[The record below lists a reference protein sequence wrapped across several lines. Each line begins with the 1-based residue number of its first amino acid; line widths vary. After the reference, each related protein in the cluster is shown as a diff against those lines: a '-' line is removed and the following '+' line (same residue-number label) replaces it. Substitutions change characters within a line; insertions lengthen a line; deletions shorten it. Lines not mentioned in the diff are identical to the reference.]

1 MKKELLSLLCCP
13 ACRGNLSLRDERE
26 AAGEVESG
34 TLHCQ
39 SCPATYPVVKFVP
52 RFVPA
57 ENYAGSFGYQWN
69 RFPRTQ
75 LDSTSGFPI
84 TRERFF
90 KQSGWTP
97 EEMRGRLILDVG
109 CGSGRFAEVSLSTGA
124 RVVAID
130 YSSAIDAARANL
142 GHNPNADFVQA
153 DVYRLP
159 FREEAFDLVYCFGVI
174 QHTPDVK
181 GAFMALVPPLKRGG
195 KFAVDV
201 YAKIWMN
208 VFWPKY
214 WLRPFTKRVE
224 RQRLFGIV
232 ETMVRWLLPVSR
244 VVGRI
249 PLLGRRLRWLIP
261 VANYEGL
268 YPLTDQQIREWSV
281 LDTFDMLSPAHDH
294 PQSPATMAAWLSEAG
309 LRDGEVLRTG
319 HLVARGVKP

>member
-1 MKKELLSLLCCP
+1 VKADLLSLLCCP
-13 ACRGNLSLRDERE
+13 QCRGTLALSDAKES
-26 AAGEVESG
+26 AGETESG
-34 TLHCQ
+34 TLQCERC
-39 SCPATYPVVKFVP
+39 SATYPILDFIP

-75 LDSTSGFPI
+75 LDSYSGVPI
-84 TRERFF
+84 TRGRFF
-90 KQSGWTP
+90 RQSGWDA

-124 RVVAID
+124 RVVALD
-130 YSSAIDAARANL
+130 YSAAVDAARSNL
-142 GHNPNADFVQA
+142 GHHPNAHFVQA

-159 FREEAFDLVYCFGVI
+159 FRDESFDMVYCFGVI

-181 GAFMALVPPLKRGG
+181 RAFLALVPPLKRGG
-195 KFAVDV
+195 KIAVDV
-201 YAKIWMN
+201 YAKTWMN

-214 WLRPFTKRVE
+214 WLRPWTRRMNRE
-224 RQRLFGIV
+224 RQFALV
-232 ETMVRWLLPVSR
+232 EWVVRWLLPASR
-244 VVGRI
+244 VIGRL
-249 PLLGRRLRWLIP
+249 PRFGRYLRWLVP

-268 YPLTDQQIREWSV
+268 YPLSDQQLREWAL

-294 PQSPATMAAWLSEAG
+294 PQSAATVSAWLAEAG

-319 HLVARGVKP
+319 HLVGRGVKP